1 MRISDGSSDVCSSDL
16 FARLI
21 DRFATDKPA
30 DAAAMRKLYDSY
42 SPDRLSLADRAYV
55 SGIHPLEL
63 WLAGYLYRHPGASM
77 REIVAASA
85 DVRLE
90 SYGWLFKSSRISAQ
104 NRRIR
109 TLLEQEAF
117 VPFPAQWKRMGY
129 PFARLVPSYAPATD
143 TSADRPAAPPPR
155 NGICVTNSK

>member
-1 MRISDGSSDVCSSDL
+1 MRISDWSSDVCSSDL
-16 FARLI
+16 
-21 DRFATDKPA
+21 RFATDKPA

-85 DVRLE
+85 DVRQE

-104 NRRIR
+104 NRRLR
-109 TLLEQEAF
+109 TLLARSEAHTF
-117 VPFPAQWKRMGY
+117 ELQSLMRISHP
-129 PFARLVPSYAPATD
+129 
-143 TSADRPAAPPPR
+143 
-155 NGICVTNSK
+155 

>member
-1 MRISDGSSDVCSSDL
+1 MRPRLAASYRTILPGATEPE

-21 DRFATDKPA
+21 GRFAPDKPA

-63 WLAGYLYRHPGASM
+63 WLAGYLYRHPGAST

-85 DVRLE
+85 YARQE
-90 SYGWLFKSSRISAQ
+90 SYGWRFQSSPRSAT
-104 NRRIR
+104 NRRHR
-109 TLLEQEAF
+109 TPLEQEAF
-117 VPFPAQWKRMGY
+117 VTLHANRKK
-129 PFARLVPSYAPATD
+129 VE
-143 TSADRPAAPPPR
+143 
-155 NGICVTNSK
+155 